1 MGLGL
6 SIEVSIIFYIV
17 MFIMFLVTVYNM
29 IKIKNIRILN
39 DGLDNNSEEYKKVQK
54 SIWNKVALSFL
65 FISILEFTYCL
76 FNRLTMCM
84 CGHLAIKM
92 LPILNYAIVQSI
104 ISIYILNTLD
114 ERKYKVSFIVGYMI
128 ISIILFI
135 ITIMLFRNDLDAL
148 HGVI

>member
-6 SIEVSIIFYIV
+6 SIEISIIFCIV
-17 MFIMFLVTVYNM
+17 MFIMSLVTIYNM
-29 IKIKNIRILN
+29 FKIKNIRLLN
-39 DGLDNNSEEYKKVQK
+39 NELDKNSEEYKKHQR
-54 SIWNKVALSFL
+54 SIWNKIALSFC
-65 FISILEFTYCL
+65 FISTLEFTYCI
-76 FNRLTMCM
+76 FNRLSMCM

-114 ERKYKVSFIVGYMI
+114 ERNYKVSFIVGYMI

-135 ITIMLFRNDLDAL
+135 ITIVLFRNDLDAL
-148 HGVI
+148 HGLI

>member
-29 IKIKNIRILN
+29 IKIRNIRLLN
-39 DGLDNNSEEYKKVQK
+39 NGLNGNSEEYTKNKK

-76 FNRLTMCM
+76 FNRFTMCM
-84 CGHLAIKM
+84 CGYLAIKM

-135 ITIMLFRNDLDAL
+135 ITIALFRNDLDAL
-148 HGVI
+148 HGVV